1 MPDIRIDLSAFE
13 SMVQKMAT
21 IKNGF
26 DSAESFSSQV
36 AGTTG
41 HDGLAG
47 KVDDFATKWNIH
59 RSRIEK
65 ELAFVHD
72 AVKSIHDT
80 FVELDERLAAQLE
93 RTMADEN
100 K

>member
-1 MPDIRIDLSAFE
+1 MPDIRIDLTAFE

-21 IKNGF
+21 IEKGF
-26 DSAESFSSQV
+26 ADAEKFSQDV

-41 HDGLAG
+41 HAGLAG
-47 KVDDFATKWNIH
+47 KVDDFAAKWNIH
-59 RSRIEK
+59 RERIER
-65 ELAFVHD
+65 ELTFVHD

-93 RTMADEN
+93 RTMADE
-100 K
+100 KK

>member
-13 SMVQKMAT
+13 SMVKKMAV
-21 IKNGF
+21 IEKGF
-26 DSAESFSSQV
+26 TDTEAFSQDV
-36 AGTTG
+36 AATTG
-41 HDGLAG
+41 HAGLAG

-59 RSRIEK
+59 RDRIER
-65 ELAFVHD
+65 ELTFVHD

-93 RTMADEN
+93 RTMAAEN